1 LSAAAI
7 CAAQMARRKK
17 FVVDT
22 TTAVLQS
29 HFTEKIFGAEI
40 LL

>member
-22 TTAVLQS
+22 TTSVLQS
-29 HFTEKIFGAEI
+29 YSSEKIFGTEI